1 MQSIDEMIES
11 FSLLDDWEDRYAI
24 LIDLG
29 KKLPP
34 FPEDARTDANLV
46 KGCVSKVWILPKMTD
61 GIFTFQG
68 DSDAHIVKGL
78 VGLLYLIY
86 NNKPVAEV
94 PAMDV
99 HGIFGKLG
107 LLQNLSPNRRN
118 GIVAMK
124 DRIVS
129 FTRCGGGS
137 GA

>member
-1 MQSIDEMIES
+1 MQSIDEIVES

-29 KKLPP
+29 KKLPS
-34 FPEDARTDANLV
+34 FPEEARTEANLV
-46 KGCVSKVWILPKMTD
+46 KGCVSKVWILPKITD
-61 GIFTFQG
+61 GVFTFHG

-86 NNKPVAEV
+86 NNKPVAEI

-99 HGIFGKLG
+99 HGIFGQLG

-118 GIVAMK
+118 GIVAMLEK
-124 DRIVS
+124 IKSYVK
-129 FTRCGGGS
+129 
-137 GA
+137 

>member
-34 FPEDARTDANLV
+34 FPENERTDANLV
-46 KGCVSKVWILPKMTD
+46 KGCVSKVWILPRITD
-61 GIFTFQG
+61 GVFTFQG

-86 NNKPVAEV
+86 NNQPATDV
-94 PAMDV
+94 PAIDV
-99 HGIFGKLG
+99 HGIFGQLG

-118 GIVAMK
+118 GIVSMI
-124 DRIVS
+124 DRITS
-129 FTRCGGGS
+129 YCCNALS
-137 GA
+137 S

>member
-1 MQSIDEMIES
+1 MQSIDEIVES

-29 KKLPP
+29 KKLPS
-34 FPEDARTDANLV
+34 FPEDARTEANLV
-46 KGCVSKVWILPKMTD
+46 KGCVSKVWILPKITD
-61 GIFTFQG
+61 GVFTFHG

-94 PAMDV
+94 PAIDV
-99 HGIFGKLG
+99 QNIFGQLG

-118 GIVAMK
+118 GIVSMI
-124 DRIVS
+124 DRITS
-129 FTRCGGGS
+129 YCNNAFS
-137 GA
+137 S